1 MKKPAQKNSPNPV
14 EILNPARLSAP
25 HDGLPTLTRL
35 ENQTRPR
42 HTGRD
47 GISRISLM
55 DAIEE
60 RFAQIFSTDRED
72 SPPPVSC
79 GDEALLREREI

>member
-1 MKKPAQKNSPNPV
+1 MKKPAQRNSSSPV
-14 EILNPARLSAP
+14 ENLNPARLSAP

-42 HTGRD
+42 HQGHD
-47 GISRISLM
+47 GITRISLM

-60 RFAQIFSTDRED
+60 RFAQIFSNDRED
-72 SPPPVSC
+72 SPPPVIC